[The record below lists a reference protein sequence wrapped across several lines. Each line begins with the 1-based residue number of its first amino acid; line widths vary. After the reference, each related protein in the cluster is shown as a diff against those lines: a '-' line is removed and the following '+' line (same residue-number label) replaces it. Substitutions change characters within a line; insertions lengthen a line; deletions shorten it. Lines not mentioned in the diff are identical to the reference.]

1 MATTSSSDSPDGN
14 DHHERSPLLISSAS
28 SVTATTDLDSESEPA
43 DTHTTYLS
51 APRGS
56 ATLVETILNLA
67 KTCMGTG
74 CLALPFAAQQGGLL
88 LFIFGTYGIA
98 AWNCYAVQRL
108 CQSKEHVGV
117 FSSKRPF
124 PVSLSATITHENE
137 SDAESINNDHG
148 AMTPSSTEGAL
159 SIQPVAH
166 PPPGTATLGK
176 VGWYALGPMGLKM
189 VDVMLVTLLLGIV
202 VTYQDA
208 MQSFLHDTPFT
219 TGWKA
224 MDAIIIALIV
234 APLSV
239 VPDTGYLAKASAF
252 GLTILG
258 FALAVIAGNGILC
271 YDTTTTTSLFHSL
284 HWLPQDGITGI
295 SRWFGCLVFGFGV
308 VPMTFNY
315 QEAMAVPTKIVQ
327 ANNVALF
334 GVATLYILIGI
345 FLSILYPNIP
355 GDVLHELPPTGI
367 IPTLTRLTMV
377 LVVLATAPLI
387 LVPCAELLEGKV
399 IHQFSL
405 LGSSGRGHGGGG
417 HRPRLTDVEKEQ
429 LVKVTV
435 RFALSLAT
443 AGVSVGIPSF
453 VAALSLVGCFC
464 VALVSFGIPP
474 LLHLVLLLR
483 IRCSKCKHYWV
494 DSAML
499 VLGLAATFITTITT
513 IEKMAS
519 VSAPSH

>member
-1 MATTSSSDSPDGN
+1 MATTSLDSQDGN
-14 DHHERSPLLISSAS
+14 DHHEHSPLLISSAS
-28 SVTATTDLDSESEPA
+28 SVTATTDFDSESEPA
-43 DTHTTYLS
+43 DVHTTSLS
-51 APRGS
+51 ARGS
-56 ATLVETILNLA
+56 ATVVETILNLA

-108 CQSKEHVGV
+108 CQSKDHVSM
-117 FSSKRPF
+117 FSAKRPT
-124 PVSLSATITHENE
+124 LSTTVTHDNDSDVETINDDR
-137 SDAESINNDHG
+137 DAMS
-148 AMTPSSTEGAL
+148 PSSTEGSL
-159 SIQPVAH
+159 FIQQVA

-176 VGWYALGPMGLKM
+176 VGWYALGPVGLKM

-219 TGWKA
+219 TSWKA
-224 MDAIIIALIV
+224 IDATIIALIV

-258 FALAVIAGNGILC
+258 LALAVIAGNGILY
-271 YDTTTTTSLFHSL
+271 YDTTTSLFHSL

-315 QEAMAVPTKIVQ
+315 QEAMAEPTKIVQ
-327 ANNVALF
+327 ANNVALS

-387 LVPCAELLEGKV
+387 LVPCAELIEGKI
-399 IHQFSL
+399 IHQISL
-405 LGSSGRGHGGGG
+405 LGSGGRGHSAG
-417 HRPRLTDVEKEQ
+417 HRLRSNDIEKEQ
-429 LVKVTV
+429 IVKVLV
-435 RFALSLAT
+435 RFGLSLAT

-474 LLHLVLLLR
+474 LLHFVLI
-483 IRCSKCKHYWV
+483 IRKRRSKCKHYWV
-494 DSAML
+494 DTVML
-499 VLGLAATFITTITT
+499 VLGLAATFITTVTT